1 MKKCSAPNSIPSPK
15 ESMNEQS
22 CFKCVIQNPI
32 LNLTLKTPNLIPY
45 IHLYTT
51 DRYDDGD
58 DTFEN

>member
-1 MKKCSAPNSIPSPK
+1 
-15 ESMNEQS
+15 MNEQS